1 MNIRVSFNAMQVRVD
16 SVESS
21 ILSFMTA
28 IQSRYYFQFQNIV
41 KWPLNFDE
49 SETYYG
55 IYIIHFITLVTD
67 MSLKMHLIA
76 KSNIYFFGTLCSLI
90 LNLAS
95 VITKLLLTR

>member
-1 MNIRVSFNAMQVRVD
+1 MKIRGSFHGAQVRVD

-49 SETYYG
+49 SETY
-55 IYIIHFITLVTD
+55 
-67 MSLKMHLIA
+67 
-76 KSNIYFFGTLCSLI
+76 
-90 LNLAS
+90 
-95 VITKLLLTR
+95 